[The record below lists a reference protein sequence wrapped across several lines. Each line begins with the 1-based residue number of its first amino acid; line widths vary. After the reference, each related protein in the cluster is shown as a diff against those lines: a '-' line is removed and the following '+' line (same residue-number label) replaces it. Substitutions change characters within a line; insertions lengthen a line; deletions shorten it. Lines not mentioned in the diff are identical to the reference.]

1 MDCESNLNILKMY
14 MKFVQHH
21 HNLNLEIE
29 GMKNE
34 ELKRVTDVGGDSLD
48 IRIADL

>member
-1 MDCESNLNILKMY
+1 

-34 ELKRVTDVGGDSLD
+34 ELKKVTDVGGDSLD
-48 IRIADL
+48 IRISDL